1 LRQPC
6 ARVGSSQRG
15 TADPFFTTK
24 AAGEGTGLGLY
35 ISKRIVQALGGR
47 IELLPREPH
56 GTVVRIS
63 LPPARKT

>member
-1 LRQPC
+1 
-6 ARVGSSQRG
+6 
-15 TADPFFTTK
+15 
-24 AAGEGTGLGLY
+24 
-35 ISKRIVQALGGR
+35 VQALGGR